1 MWKTVN
7 LTTASNNQKIDF
19 EDKTYIHAEGTF
31 GGGTFDVHAIV
42 QNSPGQLQVIS
53 SDPVYQIDGAT
64 VTPIEVPPGLYKLA
78 LSDSTG
84 GDIDV
89 FYTARR

>member
-1 MWKTVN
+1 MWKTIN

-19 EDKTYIHAEGTF
+19 EDKTYIYVEGTF
-31 GGGTFDVHAIV
+31 GGGTLDVHAIV
-42 QNSPGQLQVIS
+42 QNSPGQSQVIS
-53 SDPVYQIDGAT
+53 SNPVYQIDGST
-64 VTPIEVPPGLYKLA
+64 VTSIEAPPGLYKLV